1 MKYLHLNGHLPCDM
15 SGLLPNVHVLGNK
28 RIAACWDRDSVMKIL
43 GCIDRANP
51 VGKRDYAAFVMVA
64 ELGLR
69 ASDINGL
76 NLLPEGANPNW
87 HEDKSLMSELRAACR
102 SS

>member
-1 MKYLHLNGHLPCDM
+1 MLRHSKAMHLMNIGVNIIYIRDHLRHTQLATTQIYAKADA
-15 SGLLPNVHVLGNK
+15 SKKRKVL
-28 RIAACWDRDSVMKIL
+28 
-43 GCIDRANP
+43 
-51 VGKRDYAAFVMVA
+51 
-64 ELGLR
+64 EE
-69 ASDINGL
+69 NGL